1 MVTSFY
7 RIGGQPLIFSLQ
19 GDFSKDFSK
28 DFSSRRFLRKE
39 ISLEEDISGRRFLFN
54 KISQEEDFSGRRFLF
69 KKISQ
74 EEDVATETLLG
85 SRPGR
90 SLLLHSSVCRQVP
103 PFLSLYIRISG
114 LVWINKVLGQNIIL
128 WIILTPLPPNI
139 LLTSGLSS
147 CFWTVWSLPSL
158 ATSSSITARLSG
170 LFQLTKLFNLDLIC
184 FVLPFDFFSF
194 SLVLTTWNKYL
205 WGICD
210 VNKFYLFNIH
220 WICINDEEGISV
232 VLSFPW
238 LGLRSLGD

>member
-74 EEDVATETLLG
+74 KEDVATETLLG

-90 SLLLHSSVCRQVP
+90 SLLLHSSLCRQVLTSF
-103 PFLSLYIRISG
+103 PFRFKNIKMSG
-114 LVWINKVLGQNIIL
+114 LGQASDQQSFGVKHDSSNFICRVSIKVPTNRVQPKIV
-128 WIILTPLPPNI
+128 LTFCLPP
-139 LLTSGLSS
+139 GLSS
-147 CFWTVWSLPSL
+147 CF
-158 ATSSSITARLSG
+158 
-170 LFQLTKLFNLDLIC
+170 
-184 FVLPFDFFSF
+184 
-194 SLVLTTWNKYL
+194 
-205 WGICD
+205 
-210 VNKFYLFNIH
+210 
-220 WICINDEEGISV
+220 
-232 VLSFPW
+232 
-238 LGLRSLGD
+238 